1 MAKITV
7 TLELDGSLHK
17 DIRTRAKTEN
27 RSIEAEILTRLTRAY
42 YSQTVVIGEARL
54 NIRSLMTGS
63 EKMDDFLINL
73 EGDPS
78 TAFRFLDAYATHRA
92 DFELDEIIGSEIGV

>member
-27 RSIEAEILTRLTRAY
+27 RSLDAEILTRLTRAY
-42 YSQTVVIGEARL
+42 YSQILAGGEARL
-54 NIRSLMTGS
+54 HIRSLMAGS
-63 EKMDDFLINL
+63 GKMDDFQIKL

-92 DFELDEIIGSEIGV
+92 DFEPDEIIGT